1 MRNNRLRQA
10 NAPKKQVVLVV
21 EDEPLLRLMAIDLV
35 EDAGF
40 EAVEAR
46 DAAEAIHILE
56 GRSDIRIVFTDI
68 DMPGTMDGLKL
79 AAAVR
84 DRWPPIKII
93 ITSGHFRLEDGGIP
107 AHTVFF
113 PKPYDPAEIASTMH
127 WLALV

>member
-1 MRNNRLRQA
+1 MRNNRVGQA

-68 DMPGTMDGLKL
+68 TCQGQWTD
-79 AAAVR
+79 
-84 DRWPPIKII
+84 
-93 ITSGHFRLEDGGIP
+93 
-107 AHTVFF
+107 
-113 PKPYDPAEIASTMH
+113 
-127 WLALV
+127 